1 MTKVFAHFWL
11 ARSETEIP
19 ADRYVSV
26 VYFRSD
32 SGAGRKVPD
41 MIEGAVG
48 GRLHLVLTHRSEP
61 PFSRALRLEN
71 Q

>member
-1 MTKVFAHFWL
+1 
-11 ARSETEIP
+11 
-19 ADRYVSV
+19 V